1 MSPPHHVRW
10 ICAAL
15 AGLLLSPAAT
25 ASAEKGGLVP
35 VDFPVAGVSRTLAP
49 KRIALLVGIQQF
61 DDPRWRALRFPQAD
75 ANALAAVLGDKERGA
90 FDEVEVVA
98 PNATREELRGA
109 LRRLATRSSDERDTV
124 VLYLSSHGTLARDGR
139 GELRRYLVA
148 RDTRMDAVS
157 ETGLSLDELKSA
169 FDDLRSR
176 RKVLVLAA
184 CHSGGGKSL
193 LSPELEA
200 ELAGTKAGFFV
211 RPIEEVSRASVV
223 LAAADWGETAREDER
238 LGNDIYT
245 HFLVEALA
253 QGADRNGDGAVT
265 VSEAHDYARRM
276 TYDYTGGRQ
285 RPTAESSVVGA
296 DPVIL
301 VGRVRRPGRPE
312 LYSYS
317 SRLDGFTVR
326 IDGRPLAELP
336 GGVALDAGAHRVQLA
351 KGGSAPLLDTELD
364 FDPGERL
371 DVERLLLRS
380 MGRYELSPRIAGVG
394 FVDRQSRADVL
405 APVAA
410 IGATLAVREWPT
422 HGMELRVDAA
432 TSTGTSHVSIS
443 GGPLAVSYDLVAG
456 GVALPWRFRPLW
468 LDRAELF
475 AGPRLSGLWIR
486 RRFELAP
493 SPEVAQTWFTF
504 TPGVVAGLDVRL
516 TPRLSLG
523 AEAHLDWTLVRIDG
537 ASRWSG
543 LAAGS
548 AGLGWRF

>member
-1 MSPPHHVRW
+1 
-10 ICAAL
+10 
-15 AGLLLSPAAT
+15 
-25 ASAEKGGLVP
+25 
-35 VDFPVAGVSRTLAP
+35 
-49 KRIALLVGIQQF
+49 
-61 DDPRWRALRFPQAD
+61 
-75 ANALAAVLGDKERGA
+75 
-90 FDEVEVVA
+90 
-98 PNATREELRGA
+98 
-109 LRRLATRSSDERDTV
+109 
-124 VLYLSSHGTLARDGR
+124 
-139 GELRRYLVA
+139 
-148 RDTRMDAVS
+148 
-157 ETGLSLDELKSA
+157 
-169 FDDLRSR
+169 
-176 RKVLVLAA
+176 
-184 CHSGGGKSL
+184 
-193 LSPELEA
+193 
-200 ELAGTKAGFFV
+200 
-211 RPIEEVSRASVV
+211 
-223 LAAADWGETAREDER
+223 
-238 LGNDIYT
+238 
-245 HFLVEALA
+245 
-253 QGADRNGDGAVT
+253 
-265 VSEAHDYARRM
+265 
-276 TYDYTGGRQ
+276 
-285 RPTAESSVVGA
+285 VVGA